1 MKSEKLKLMKL
12 KLNGKVTEFQD
23 VTTVTDLLHS
33 LRIEPRGVAV
43 EVNLEIIR
51 KHDYDKQLLQD
62 GDAVEIVN
70 FVGGG

>member
-1 MKSEKLKLMKL
+1 MKNEKLKVMKL
-12 KLNGKVTEFQD
+12 KLNGTVTEFQD
-23 VTTVTDLLHS
+23 ITTVADLLNN

-51 KHDYDKQLLQD
+51 KHDYNKQHLRD